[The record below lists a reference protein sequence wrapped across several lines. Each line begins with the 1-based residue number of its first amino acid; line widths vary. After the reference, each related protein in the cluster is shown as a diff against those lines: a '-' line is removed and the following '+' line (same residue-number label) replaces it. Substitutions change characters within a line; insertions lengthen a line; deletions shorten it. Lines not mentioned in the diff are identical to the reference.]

1 MGYKLLSR
9 MEAIPAFVYGDQPG
23 PAALE
28 VRMKNNFA
36 SHVFDQEKMRQA
48 LPPQIFRKFM
58 RTVDQKEPLDADV
71 ADEVA
76 RAIKKWAE
84 RLGVTHFTH
93 WFMPLTGLTA
103 GKQNTFLE
111 WEGQRRIVALFS
123 GRDLIKGEPDA
134 SSFPHGG
141 MRSTFEA
148 RGYTAWDPCSP
159 VFAVKNRRSCI
170 LFIPSV
176 FYGYNGCVL
185 DKKTPLLRSLRRLND
200 IALKI
205 LARFN
210 QRASW
215 VKNMVGPEQEFF
227 LIHERDFQKR
237 ADLKTSGRLIF
248 GARPP
253 RGQQMG
259 DHYFG
264 AIPDAV
270 LHFLEDVEEEAMNLG
285 IPIKTR
291 HNEVAPNQFEIAPLY
306 EEANIASDHNQLLMD
321 LLTRIARNHGM
332 VCLLHE
338 KPFAFFNGSGKHINW
353 SLMDSRGRNLFTPG
367 STKSSRLV
375 FLSFLAGFVCGMN
388 RYHDLLQAVLASPGN
403 ELRLGGH
410 EAPPPIISIFLGDEL
425 QGIIDD
431 PQGFV
436 SGKFRKSKMVRF
448 EEFVPA
454 ILHDLSDRNR
464 TSPVAFTGNKF
475 EFRMPGSSASL
486 AFPVSVINLMVAAGL
501 TEVFEALERTRD
513 EKTLIQRLQRI
524 LSENSG
530 IIFAGDNY
538 NASWVGEARRRGL
551 YVPVS
556 VPDTVDRLQEEKNI
570 RLFEAFSVLSR
581 EEIKARADIKIEIYV
596 KTVEMELRVAR
607 YLLRAYI
614 IPAAL
619 KNQAMLLEAVRQFP
633 SQILAKRPAML
644 DNQRA
649 FIAKFTEKINRAMEM
664 LSRLDEDNEKLKKG
678 SERARAQFCTRVI
691 RPHLAEAASLV
702 EKIEERVDREFWTL
716 PRVTDILFR

>member
-1 MGYKLLSR
+1 
-9 MEAIPAFVYGDQPG
+9 
-23 PAALE
+23 
-28 VRMKNNFA
+28 MKPSFA
-36 SHVFDQEKMRQA
+36 SNVFDLEKMKQT
-48 LPPQIFRKFM
+48 LPPQIFKKFM
-58 RTVDQKEPLDADV
+58 RTVDQKKSLDAEV
-71 ADEVA
+71 ADFLA
-76 RAIKKWAE
+76 RAIKQWAE
-84 RLGVTHFTH
+84 QMGVSHFTH

-111 WEGQRRIVALFS
+111 WEGNRRIISRFS

-159 VFAVKNRRSCI
+159 VFVVKNRKNCV

-185 DKKTPLLRSLRRLND
+185 DKKTPLLRSLRLIND
-200 IALKI
+200 ISLKI
-205 LARFN
+205 LAKFN

-215 VKNMVGPEQEFF
+215 VKNMIGAEQEFF
-227 LIHERDFQKR
+227 LVHEKDFQKR
-237 ADLKTSGRLIF
+237 PDLKTVGRLIF

-259 DHYFG
+259 DHYMG
-264 AIPDAV
+264 AIPEAV
-270 LHFLEDVEEEAMNLG
+270 LHFLEDVEQEAFNLG
-285 IPIKTR
+285 IPLKTR

-306 EEANIASDHNQLLMD
+306 EEANIAADHNQLLMD
-321 LLTRIARNHGM
+321 LLIRIARNHGM

-353 SLMDSRGRNLFTPG
+353 SLMDSQGRNLFTPG
-367 STKSSRLV
+367 DNKNSRLV
-375 FLSFLAGFVCGMN
+375 FLSFLAGFICGMN

-410 EAPPPIISIFLGDEL
+410 EAPPAILSVFLGDEL
-425 QGIIDD
+425 QGVIDD
-431 PQGFV
+431 PQAFI

-486 AFPVSVINLMVAAGL
+486 AFPISVINLLVAAGL
-501 TEVFEALERTRD
+501 TEVHKAIEKTQD
-513 EKTLIQRLQRI
+513 EKTLIHKLQHI
-524 LSENSG
+524 ISKNSG

-538 NASWVGEARRRGL
+538 NANWHKEARRRGL
-551 YVPVS
+551 FIPPS
-556 VPDTVDRLQEEKNI
+556 VPETVDRLREEKNI
-570 RLFEAFSVLSR
+570 RLFETFAILSR
-581 EEIKARADIKIEIYV
+581 EEIKARTDIKIEIYV

-607 YLLRAYI
+607 NLLRAYI

-619 KNQAMLLEAVRQFP
+619 KNQAMLLEAIRQFP
-633 SQILAKRPAML
+633 QKILAKKPAML
-644 DNQRA
+644 KNQLA

-664 LSRLDEDNEKLKKG
+664 VSLLDEDNDKLKEG
-678 SERARAQFCTRVI
+678 ADRTRAQFCTKFI
-691 RPHLAEAASLV
+691 RPHLAEAAALV
-702 EKIEERVDREFWTL
+702 EKIEERVDRDFWKL

>member
-1 MGYKLLSR
+1 MTQS
-9 MEAIPAFVYGDQPG
+9 
-23 PAALE
+23 
-28 VRMKNNFA
+28 FA
-36 SHVFDQEKMRQA
+36 GNVFDLEKMKQT
-48 LPPQIFRKFM
+48 LPPQIFKKFM
-58 RTVDQKEPLDADV
+58 RTVDQKKSLDAEV
-71 ADEVA
+71 ADSLA
-76 RAIKKWAE
+76 RAIKQWAE
-84 RLGVTHFTH
+84 QMGVSHFTH

-111 WEGQRRIVALFS
+111 WEGNRRIISRFS

-159 VFAVKNRRSCI
+159 VFVVKNRKNCV

-185 DKKTPLLRSLRRLND
+185 DKKTPLLRSLRLIND
-200 IALKI
+200 ISLKI

-210 QRASW
+210 QRAGW
-215 VKNMVGPEQEFF
+215 VKNMIGAEQEFF
-227 LIHERDFQKR
+227 LFHEKDFQKR
-237 ADLKTSGRLIF
+237 PDLKTVGRLIF

-264 AIPDAV
+264 AIPEAV
-270 LHFLEDVEEEAMNLG
+270 LHFLEDVEQEAFSLG
-285 IPIKTR
+285 IPVKTR

-306 EEANIASDHNQLLMD
+306 EEANIAADHNQLLMD
-321 LLTRIARNHGM
+321 LLIRIARNHGM

-353 SLMDSRGRNLFTPG
+353 SLMDSQGRNLFTPG
-367 STKSSRLV
+367 DNKNSRLV
-375 FLSFLAGFVCGMN
+375 FLSFLAGFICGMN

-410 EAPPPIISIFLGDEL
+410 EAPPGIISVFLGDEL
-425 QGIIDD
+425 QGVIDD
-431 PQGFV
+431 PRAFIA
-436 SGKFRKSKMVRF
+436 GKFRKSKMVRF

-486 AFPVSVINLMVAAGL
+486 AFPISVINLLVAAGL
-501 TEVFEALERTRD
+501 TEVYKAIDKTKD
-513 EKTLIQRLQRI
+513 EKTLIHKLQHI
-524 LSENSG
+524 INENSA
-530 IIFAGDNY
+530 IVFAGDNY
-538 NASWVGEARRRGL
+538 NSDWHKEARKRKL
-551 YVPVS
+551 FIPVS
-556 VPDTVDRLQEEKNI
+556 LPETIDRLQEEKNI
-570 RLFEAFSVLSR
+570 RLFEKFAMLSR
-581 EEIKARADIKIEIYV
+581 EEIKARADIKIEIYI

-607 YLLRAYI
+607 NLLRAYI

-619 KNQAMLLEAVRQFP
+619 KNQAMLLQAIRQFP
-633 SQILAKRPAML
+633 REILVKKPAL
-644 DNQRA
+644 LKNQLA

-664 LSRLDEDNEKLKKG
+664 VSLLDEDNDRLKQG
-678 SERARAQFCTRVI
+678 ADRIRAQFCTRFI
-691 RPHLAEAASLV
+691 RPHLAEAAALV
-702 EKIEERVDREFWTL
+702 EKIEERVDRDFWKL
-716 PRVTDILFR
+716 PRMTDILFR

>member
-1 MGYKLLSR
+1 MNEK
-9 MEAIPAFVYGDQPG
+9 
-23 PAALE
+23 
-28 VRMKNNFA
+28 FA
-36 SHVFDQEKMRQA
+36 SNVFDLEKMKQT
-48 LPPQIFRKFM
+48 LPPQIFKKFM
-58 RTVDQKEPLDADV
+58 RTVDQKKSLDSEV
-71 ADEVA
+71 ADFLA
-76 RAIKKWAE
+76 REIKQWAE
-84 RLGVTHFTH
+84 AMGVTHFTH

-111 WEGQRRIVALFS
+111 WDGNSRIISRFS

-148 RGYTAWDPCSP
+148 RGYTAWEPCSP
-159 VFAVKNRRSCI
+159 VFVVKNRKNCV

-176 FYGYNGCVL
+176 FYGFNGCVL
-185 DKKTPLLRSLRRLND
+185 DKKTPLLRSLRLIND

-205 LARFN
+205 LAKFN
-210 QRASW
+210 QRAGW
-215 VKNMVGPEQEFF
+215 VKNMVGAEQEFF
-227 LIHERDFQKR
+227 LVHEKDYQKR
-237 ADLKTSGRLIF
+237 PDLKTVGRLIF

-259 DHYFG
+259 DHYMG
-264 AIPDAV
+264 AIPEAV
-270 LHFLEDVEEEAMNLG
+270 LHFLEDLEEEALKLG
-285 IPIKTR
+285 IPVKTR

-306 EEANIASDHNQLLMD
+306 EEANIAADHNQLLMD
-321 LLTRIARNHGM
+321 LLTSVARRHSM
-332 VCLLHE
+332 ACLLHE
-338 KPFAFFNGSGKHINW
+338 KPFVFFNGSGKHINW
-353 SLMDSRGRNLFTPG
+353 SLMDSQGRNLFTPG
-367 STKSSRLV
+367 DNKNSRLV
-375 FLSFLAGFVCGMN
+375 FLSFLSGFIYGMN
-388 RYHDLLQAVLASPGN
+388 RYHDLLQAVLASAGN

-410 EAPPPIISIFLGDEL
+410 EAPPAIISIFLGAEL

-431 PQGFV
+431 PQAFV
-436 SGKFRKSKMVRF
+436 AGKFRKSKMIRF

-486 AFPVSVINLMVAAGL
+486 AFPIAVINLLVSAGL
-501 TEVFEALERTRD
+501 TEVYKAIEKTKD
-513 EKTLIQRLQRI
+513 EKTLIHKLQHI
-524 LSENSG
+524 IHENSG
-530 IIFAGDNY
+530 IVFAGDNY
-538 NASWVGEARRRGL
+538 NSDWHKEARKRKL
-551 YVPVS
+551 FIPVS
-556 VPDTVDRLQEEKNI
+556 VPETVDRLQEEKNI
-570 RLFEAFSVLSR
+570 RVFETFAILSR

-619 KNQAMLLEAVRQFP
+619 KNQTLLLEAVRQYP
-633 SQILAKRPAML
+633 PEPLVKNPGLLHHQH
-644 DNQRA
+644 A

-664 LSRLDEDNEKLKKG
+664 VSLLDEDNEKLKEG
-678 SERARAQFCTRVI
+678 DERERARFCSASI
-691 RPHLAEAASLV
+691 RPHLAEAAVLV

-716 PRVTDILFR
+716 PRLTDMLFR